1 MGLSFF
7 IAQKYLGAAK
17 RGGFVTA
24 TAVISVIGVAIGVL
38 ALIVTLAVL
47 NGFET
52 EVIDRIIST
61 NAHVIIRSSDGI
73 ENHEDLARIVLSLG
87 SVKGVAPFVA
97 GKAVVLAPN
106 GTDAIF
112 LKGIDHEKEK
122 TVTEVGRYF
131 HPSGVDLRSDGQISK
146 LILGK
151 EVAYGLQVS
160 LGDTVIL
167 ARAESSK
174 ESFGLLPTLRRF
186 VIAGVFDSGMY
197 DYDATMAF
205 ADLGSVQEFYG
216 MSESVTGL
224 SVKVKNGFEAPLVA
238 QSLALILGTDYQISD
253 WIHTNRTLFKWMGME
268 KKVMFIIL
276 SLIVVVAAFNIA
288 GMLIMMV
295 MQRTKEIGILRSMG
309 ATRGGINRIFMI
321 QGTLI
326 GALGTSVG
334 TAGGL
339 VLSILIDR
347 YHLIKLPGDVYF
359 IETLP
364 VLVRPLDVLA
374 VISTAMVISFIATLY
389 PAWRAAK
396 LLPVE
401 AIKYE

>member
-1 MGLSFF
+1 MGISFF
-7 IAQKYLGAAK
+7 IAHKYFGAAR
-17 RGGFVTA
+17 RGGFITVTA
-24 TAVISVIGVAIGVL
+24 IIAVMGVAIGVL

-52 EVIDRIIST
+52 EVMDRIIST
-61 NAHVIIRSSDGI
+61 NAHVIVRASNGI
-73 ENHEDLARIVLSLG
+73 QDYEDLSRLVWGIKGVT
-87 SVKGVAPFVA
+87 GVAPFVA
-97 GKAVVLAPN
+97 DKAVVLAPN

-112 LKGIDHEKEK
+112 LKGIDQERENM
-122 TVTEVGRYF
+122 VTDVRRYF
-131 HPSGVDLRSDGQISK
+131 HPDDIDLRTDGEISK

-151 EVAYGLQVS
+151 EVAYGLQLS
-160 LGDTVIL
+160 IGDTVIL
-167 ARAESSK
+167 ARAEMVG
-174 ESFGLLPTLRRF
+174 ESLGLLPVLKRF

-205 ADLGSVQEFYG
+205 ADIRDAQSFYG
-216 MSESVTGL
+216 MGSSVTGL
-224 SVKVKNGFEAPLVA
+224 SISVRDRFEAPLVA
-238 QSLALILGTDYQISD
+238 RSLASVLGSGYLISD
-253 WIHTNRTLFKWMGME
+253 WIHSNRTLFKWMSME

-295 MQRTKEIGILRSMG
+295 MQRTREIGILRSMG
-309 ATRGGINRIFMI
+309 TTKAGITRIFMI
-321 QGTLI
+321 QGSLI
-326 GALGTSVG
+326 GALGTTIG

-339 VLSILIDR
+339 VLSALIDR

-364 VLVRPLDVLA
+364 VLVRPID
-374 VISTAMVISFIATLY
+374 VISVVATAMIICFVATLY
-389 PAWRAAK
+389 PAWRAAN

>member
-61 NAHVIIRSSDGI
+61 NAHVIIRSSDGM
-73 ENHEDLARIVLSLG
+73 ENHEDVARIVLSLG

-106 GTDAIF
+106 GTDAVF

-122 TVTEVGRYF
+122 TVTDVGSYF
-131 HPSGVDLRSDGQISK
+131 HPSGVDLRSGGRIAK

-167 ARAESSK
+167 ARAESTK

-205 ADLGSVQEFYG
+205 ADLRSVQEFYG

-276 SLIVVVAAFNIA
+276 TLIVVVAAFNIA

-295 MQRTKEIGILRSMG
+295 MQRTKEIGILRSIG
-309 ATRGGINRIFMI
+309 ATRGAINRIFMI